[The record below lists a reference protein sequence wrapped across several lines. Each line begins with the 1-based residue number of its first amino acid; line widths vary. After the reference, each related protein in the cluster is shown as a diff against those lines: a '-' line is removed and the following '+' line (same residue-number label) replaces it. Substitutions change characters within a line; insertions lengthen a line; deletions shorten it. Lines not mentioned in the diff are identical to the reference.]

1 MIHIEKGFRGF
12 REINTV
18 TFDPS
23 VVTVDEMIEALR
35 QAGTYRGRAQ

>member
-1 MIHIEKGFRGF
+1 VKQVENGFRGF

-23 VVTVDEMIEALR
+23 LVTVGEMAAALR
-35 QAGTYRGRAQ
+35 EAGTYRGTAE